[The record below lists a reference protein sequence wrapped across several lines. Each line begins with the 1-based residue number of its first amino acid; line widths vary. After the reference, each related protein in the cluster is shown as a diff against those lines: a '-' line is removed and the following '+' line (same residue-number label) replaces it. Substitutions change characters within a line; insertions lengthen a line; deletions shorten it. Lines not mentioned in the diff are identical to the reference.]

1 MRPRNARQ
9 RQEAAQVC
17 ERWGINYTPALTCT
31 GAHIPAPE
39 PAPVA
44 SAADIT
50 AIQDREATEYLA
62 RCNSDTDSDTEARE
76 DGNRSLDTS
85 DSERERFGSHSPG
98 WKTMLNTL
106 PESAFDLSSSSEGD
120 LELNL
125 PNEVMD
131 RTIAELNSAASLP
144 SASNGASNLSSAS
157 NGASNLP
164 SASNGASNLTSA
176 SNGASNLPSA
186 SNGASNLSSGSNGAS
201 NLFRGLNSEYNI
213 AMYENPVSE
222 IYLRR
227 APQVSRSNGASNL
240 LSGSNG
246 VSSTTSSTSNSDVDR
261 SDAYNDLA
269 ALDRLVEQALENIED
284 QFLK

>member
-106 PESAFDLSSSSEGD
+106 PDSAFDLSSSSEGD

-131 RTIAELNSAASLP
+131 RTIAELNSAAS
-144 SASNGASNLSSAS
+144 
-157 NGASNLP
+157 
-164 SASNGASNLTSA
+164 
-176 SNGASNLPSA
+176 LPSA